1 MTESLSQRIGLDL
14 LSFVWP
20 SMCLGCERP
29 DRDWCQDC
37 RTAFHASHR
46 VIDVIPRVTE
56 PRVWLASGAYEG
68 MRKALISRLK
78 HEGQMGVA
86 RHLGQALHRPLS
98 EMVGSVRD
106 PLIVLMPSRPSRVRQ
121 RGYRHLELVMR
132 HAGIPGWREGRR
144 VLAPTSR
151 RTGQVGL
158 DERSRARNAARIR
171 VSGPA
176 QVAGRNLVLVDDIV
190 TTGATLAAADR
201 VLSEAGANVV
211 GACVIAAT
219 IRKDDTLFTNSS
231 SRLALPIDNR

>member
-1 MTESLSQRIGLDL
+1 MTETLSQRIVLDL

-20 SMCLGCERP
+20 SMCLGCGRP
-29 DRDWCQDC
+29 DRDWCHDC
-37 RTAFHASHR
+37 RETFDASHR

-68 MRKALISRLK
+68 MRKTLISRLK

-86 RHLGQALHRPLS
+86 RHLGLALHGPLS
-98 EMVGSVRD
+98 VMVGSIRD
-106 PLIVLMPSRPSRVRQ
+106 PLIVLMPSRPARVRQ

-132 HAGIPGWREGRR
+132 HAGIVGWQEGRR
-144 VLAPTSR
+144 VLEPTTH

-158 DERSRARNAARIR
+158 DERARARNAARIR
-171 VSGPA
+171 VSGRA

-201 VLSEAGANVV
+201 VLTDAGANVV

-219 IRKDDTLFTNSS
+219 LRKDDTLFTNSS
-231 SRLALPIDNR
+231 SQLALPNDNR